1 MFVYSM
7 RATTVKL
14 FGIVSA
20 ALVVLIVL
28 IAVVPTYT
36 GGTAAVGSV
45 SYRYDN
51 IRSEEDVAGFLSQFG
66 WEVDRATVT
75 SCEVTVP
82 AEFDAVFS
90 AYNEIQK
97 RQGLDLSGYK
107 KKTVMRYT
115 YEVTN
120 YDGYDG
126 TVYATVLVYR
136 KHVIGGDVCSAD
148 VSGFLHGFEK

>member
-7 RATTVKL
+7 RATTVKF
-14 FGIVSA
+14 FGAVSA

-36 GGTAAVGSV
+36 SGVAAAGNV
-45 SYRYDN
+45 SYSYDN
-51 IRSEEDVAGFLSQFG
+51 IRSADDAVTFLSQFG
-66 WEVDRATVT
+66 WEVDKSTLV

-82 AEFDAVFS
+82 SEFDAVYA

-97 RQGLDLSGYK
+97 RQGLDLSKYK

-115 YEVTN
+115 FTVTN

-136 KHVIGGDVCSAD
+136 KHVIGGDICSAD

>member
-1 MFVYSM
+1 MFVFSIKSS
-7 RATTVKL
+7 KL
-14 FGIVSA
+14 KIALTAFA
-20 ALVVLIVL
+20 AVLAVAAVVLL
-28 IAVVPTYT
+28 INRGKPAVSDNAISLKASNASER
-36 GGTAAVGSV
+36 AA
-45 SYRYDN
+45 
-51 IRSEEDVAGFLSQFG
+51 FLSQFG